1 MTLLDHRLL
10 RTSHP
15 KHAGPYLHKIVTEGR
30 FSAKAISQELLDAV
44 AKQSLPPRVY
54 ELWLCACPDETAI
67 VFGLQQDKSVQVR
80 RGAIKA
86 FRRWFRTSRCVDV
99 WQVVGGTAGIVGLL
113 AKFSVNHVREFSKV
127 LGQCGTSIAMREER
141 QALVTELMYSL
152 ASRFFPKSAKAKNPD
167 ERPLWKFYAELVY
180 ACTPEARDAW
190 ILEKHLPELDM
201 FRVMQTNTDYYQ
213 QQCLKKAIAGEKDLH
228 RYSALFISLPRKMSE
243 VDPTVPQS
251 MEFAAL
257 FLETLVEH
265 DVQLVKSGGE
275 RELGAAFVTIIRR
288 LARRNVSEDFAVETV
303 NLISRCVKEHVLDE
317 ASSFSANYT
326 EYVTDLARL
335 WARNPDA
342 FEQPLSELL
351 KVSDRIN
358 LSGLTK
364 VISSVPKKMRY
375 RLLRWLV
382 LTQHTIDVEN
392 ADQLQRFRYPVP
404 WSLLVALPKLESR
417 DLVDRI
423 VTIKGGHGGW
433 LSTEDRLPDLAP
445 VGIDWELLQCHLID
459 GDGLRLD
466 DAKLKT
472 AKYQRSAEKE
482 RDNEKRINF
491 AIAAGHMAV
500 ESGSLDLLREILI
513 WARRFNRDPLVSQL
527 YGADSLLRNA
537 ETLSLLSGIPERP
550 TAASEREL
558 IKADVRKGNEIALLL
573 LETAVMCQNEPSF
586 YATHWSVVQ
595 HLFADIFQVRLQR
608 IRRLRSQLSL
618 SEAETAKLVWEPTL
632 SALLQAESLG
642 IDDRNQHLQF
652 SDIYG
657 PLYVWR
663 DIDAL
668 NPDPS
673 VLWFLNELAVRRDA
687 LWQERRCKVHPGVMT
702 LEAPWPR
709 GLPVQALLSAQINGK
724 TTAERL
730 PYVMERAKSVV
741 FMPREDA
748 LRAIPDDEEDRAAI
762 GCFVEDYR
770 SALKIYISWC
780 DRQEQRRR
788 STEAWHYATTQLSEI
803 RLSPQ
808 EAILYW
814 QEVFNDAEAP
824 LPEPMLDLRP
834 PPILPDADVG
844 IKSEWNPDSGP
855 HPAITDRELAPTCLD
870 CFTPPDF
877 ATDHFKGFTVH
888 DAFVVRRPSISHSQI
903 PDFWDSARSGSGVP
917 FDARDGFIAAA
928 LLLVDALPQASS
940 KIFSEAFPR
949 DVQRFPRFPRFP
961 AVFLDSDFVEHQR
974 SFDSFPPE
982 LLNDTPPALLE
993 QLTAALIA
1001 KLSTHPNPPP
1011 ALVKWAFTTLKLL
1024 ARSDDP
1030 ALAIPHIVHVVVN
1043 LPDHSSWHRV
1053 MLHPGVLKRL
1063 SAQQSKTLVATLA
1076 EAINEKSRQRK
1087 EAIVAA
1093 QSTTAQSDGAEKPT
1107 STGHVKVT
1115 TVKLLA
1121 QLMRH
1126 AEFIGEGFTVEVL
1139 VTMFTEATHIDI
1151 RAAIVDSLLSIVEST
1166 ATPAVEKDIMTTLE
1180 TKVVPFAAELSESS
1194 PMTEQRWLECEE
1206 KGVPPACEVQKA
1218 ARGALLDFV
1227 ERSKWKRDE
1236 AKTRKLVRR
1245 LLLPLIE
1252 LSTANG
1258 QRWLKIVLR
1267 ANNAMGLYPIV
1278 PRAFSCY
1285 DLLKHLLEKH
1295 PAHMPA
1301 AYYDDFHA
1309 LLIFFA
1315 NASKEYQDL
1324 YGYVH
1329 TMDPPHVGQAS
1340 YIRLL
1345 HNDSPQIRDPNT
1357 AELLKTAIFATAEDT
1372 ASHSLLTPSQLQAH
1386 ERQMIDIRL
1395 AQFDQNSERW
1405 DVLASSYDPPLRKNE
1420 SVQLA
1425 WYNYCRPLVEYMV
1438 ERIDAIRTPAWQQNP
1453 QRQPTRLPDAFPSN
1467 LWLLT
1472 YPSRPWRADAEQE
1485 LRRDKFVAELHELTE
1500 RLANSGRP
1508 YHAHFELVV
1517 AAAKKCYE
1525 KDWAF
1530 IAWRLGDLQAEQTGA
1545 ELRLAELLR
1554 VELADR
1560 LLQGAKGPV
1569 SEEVM
1574 EGVRSMLAAWRGCLD
1589 EIARDRGIVTTA
1601 LLREKAKG
1609 KDKDAL
1615 PME

>member
-15 KHAGPYLHKIVTEGR
+15 KHAGPYLHKIVTEGQI
-30 FSAKAISQELLDAV
+30 STNAISQELLDAV
-44 AKQSLPPRVY
+44 TKQLLPPRVY

-67 VFGLQQDKSVQVR
+67 VLGLQQDKSVQVC

-86 FRRWFRTSRCVDV
+86 FRRWFRTSRCADI
-99 WQVVGGTAGIVGLL
+99 WQAVGGTAGIVESL
-113 AKFSVNHVREFSKV
+113 ATFSVNHVREFSKI
-127 LGQCGTSIAMREER
+127 LGQCGTSTVMREER

-152 ASRFFPKSAKAKNPD
+152 ASRFFPKSAKVQNPD
-167 ERPLWKFYAELVY
+167 ERPLWTFYAELVY

-190 ILEKHLPELDM
+190 TSEKQLPELNM

-228 RYSALFISLPRKMSE
+228 RYSALFVSLPRKMSE

-257 FLETLVEH
+257 FLKTLVEH

-288 LARRNVSEDFAVETV
+288 LAHRNISEVFALETV
-303 NLISRCVKEHVLDE
+303 SLISRCAKQHVVDE
-317 ASSFSANYT
+317 ASAMSANYT

-342 FEQPLSELL
+342 FEPALSNLP
-351 KVSDRIN
+351 KVGDRIN
-358 LSGLTK
+358 LLGLTK
-364 VISSVPKKMRY
+364 VISATPRKMRY

-382 LTQHTIDVEN
+382 LAQHNVDIDN
-392 ADQLQRFRYPVP
+392 TDQLQRFRYPVT
-404 WSLLVALPKLESR
+404 WSLLVALPKSEAC

-423 VTIKGGHGGW
+423 ASIKGGHGGW
-433 LSTEDRLPDLAP
+433 LSTKDRLPDLAP
-445 VGIDWELLQCHLID
+445 VGIDWDLLRCHLID
-459 GDGLRLD
+459 DDGIRLD
-466 DAKLKT
+466 DSRLKT
-472 AKYQRSAEKE
+472 AKCQRSAEKE
-482 RDNEKRINF
+482 RDNEKRISW
-491 AIAAGHMAV
+491 AIAAGHLAV
-500 ESGSLDLLREILI
+500 EGGSLDLLSDFFL

-527 YGADSLLRNA
+527 YGANGLLRNA

-550 TAASEREL
+550 AAASERDL
-558 IKADVRKGNEIALLL
+558 IINNVRKGNEIALLL

-595 HLFADIFQVRLQR
+595 HLFADILQVRLKR
-608 IRRLRSQLSL
+608 IRRLRFQHSL
-618 SEAETAKLVWEPTL
+618 SEAETNELVWEPM
-632 SALLQAESLG
+632 LQAIIRAERLG
-642 IDDRNQHLQF
+642 IDDRNQGLQF
-652 SDIYG
+652 HDIYG
-657 PLYVWR
+657 PLFVWR
-663 DIDAL
+663 DADAL

-673 VLWFLNELAVRRDA
+673 ALWFLNELAVRRDA
-687 LWQERRCKVHPGVMT
+687 LWQEHRCKVHPGVMT

-709 GLPVQALLSAQINGK
+709 GLPVQALLSTHINGR
-724 TTAERL
+724 TTAKEL
-730 PYVMERAKSVV
+730 PYVMERAKSVI
-741 FMPREDA
+741 FMPRDDA
-748 LRAIPDDEEDRAAI
+748 LRAIPEDEEDRAAI
-762 GCFVEDYR
+762 GGFVDNYR
-770 SALKIYISWC
+770 VALQLYISGC

-788 STEAWHYATTQLSEI
+788 STAAWEHAKIQLSEP
-803 RLSPQ
+803 RLSLQ
-808 EAILYW
+808 EATMYW

-824 LPEPMLDLRP
+824 LPEFTVDLRP
-834 PPILPDADVG
+834 PPILPEVDVQG
-844 IKSEWNPDSGP
+844 EKSEWNPDSGP
-855 HPAITDRELAPTCLD
+855 HLAIKDRELALTCLD
-870 CFTPPDF
+870 CFTAPDF
-877 ATDHFKGFTVH
+877 ATDYFKGFTVH
-888 DAFVVRRPSISHSQI
+888 DAFIVRRQSISRSQV
-903 PDFWDSARSGSGVP
+903 PDFWDLARSRSGVP

-928 LLLVDALPQASS
+928 LLLVDALLQADS
-940 KIFSEAFPR
+940 KIFSES
-949 DVQRFPRFPRFP
+949 DKRFP
-961 AVFLDSDFVEHQR
+961 AVFLDSDFVEYQR

-982 LLNDTPPALLE
+982 LLNDTPPATLE

-1001 KLSTHPNPPP
+1001 KLSTSPNPPP
-1011 ALVKWAFTTLKLL
+1011 TLVKWAFTTLKLL

-1030 ALAIPHIVHVVVN
+1030 SLAMPHIAHVVVN

-1063 SAQQSKTLVATLA
+1063 STQQSKTLVSTLA
-1076 EAINEKSRQRK
+1076 ESINQKSRERK
-1087 EAIVAA
+1087 AA
-1093 QSTTAQSDGAEKPT
+1093 NAAVQSTTAEPDSAEKPT
-1107 STGHVKVT
+1107 SIGCVKVT

-1126 AEFIGEGFTVEVL
+1126 AEYIGEGFTVEVL
-1139 VTMFTEATHIDI
+1139 VKMFTEATHIDI

-1166 ATPAVEKDIMTTLE
+1166 TTPSIEEDIMTTLE
-1180 TKVVPFAAELSESS
+1180 TQVVPFAAELSESS

-1218 ARGALLDFV
+1218 ARGALFDFV

-1236 AKTRKLVRR
+1236 AKTRELVRR
-1245 LLLPLIE
+1245 LLVPLIE
-1252 LSTANG
+1252 ISTENG
-1258 QRWLKIVLR
+1258 QRWLNIVLR
-1267 ANNAMGLYPIV
+1267 ANNAMKLYPII

-1285 DLLKHLLEKH
+1285 DLLKHLLRKY

-1301 AYYDDFHA
+1301 PYYDDFHA

-1315 NASKEYQDL
+1315 TAPKEYQDL
-1324 YGYVH
+1324 YGH
-1329 TMDPPHVGQAS
+1329 IHAMDPPHVGHAS
-1340 YIRLL
+1340 YLRTLK
-1345 HNDSPQIRDPNT
+1345 NDSPQTYDPST
-1357 AELLKTAIFATAEDT
+1357 ADLLKTAIFATAED
-1372 ASHSLLTPSQLQAH
+1372 AAAHNLLTPSQLQVH

-1405 DVLASSYDPPLRKNE
+1405 DVLVSTYDPPLRMKE
-1420 SVQLA
+1420 SIQLA

-1438 ERIDAIRTPAWQQNP
+1438 ERIDATRTPAWQQTP
-1453 QRQPTRLPDAFPSN
+1453 QRQPARLPDPYQLRLS
-1467 LWLLT
+1467 LLT
-1472 YPSRPWRADAEQE
+1472 YPSRPWHTDAEQG
-1485 LRRDKFVAELHELTE
+1485 LRRDKFVAELHELIE
-1500 RLANSGRP
+1500 RLAGSGRP

-1530 IAWRLGDLQAEQTGA
+1530 IAWRLGALQEERTGRDLT
-1545 ELRLAELLR
+1545 LAELLR

-1560 LLQGAKGPV
+1560 LLQGAKQPV
-1569 SEEVM
+1569 SEEVIA
-1574 EGVRSMLAAWRGCLD
+1574 GVKEMLAGWRACLD
-1589 EIARDRGIVTTA
+1589 ESVRDRGIVTTA
-1601 LLREKAKG
+1601 FLREKAEA